1 MPWETGEIT
10 ERGLADWK
18 EQGRRSRGQ
27 GAGAS
32 ERAGR
37 EGEETSRGEHASR
50 SVNLQ

>member
-1 MPWETGEIT
+1 MPWEMGEIM

-18 EQGRRSRGQ
+18 EQGRHRRGQ

-37 EGEETSRGEHASR
+37 EGEETSPGEHASR
-50 SVNLQ
+50 DVNLQ